1 MSREADRQQLPVPL
15 RRDVRLLGDLLG
27 EVIRESGGQALL
39 DDVERLRRAVIAARD
54 KPPGDDADLA
64 GDQIAA
70 LVAGWPLARAELVA
84 KAFTIYFHLTNLAEE
99 RHRVRVLRGQADFA
113 PEKGDSEAGTGR
125 PAGGAVPRRE
135 SLAAAVAEF
144 AAEPERFA
152 ELLAGLRVHPVLTA
166 HPTEARRR
174 AVAAALR
181 RIAAL
186 VEALDEAGVPAGL
199 AEVRRRLREE
209 IGLLW
214 LTTPLRVKPIG
225 PVDEV
230 RTIMAVFDDTLFSL
244 APAFYRALDQACRG
258 LPGQGPGDGVAGGAG
273 QRGVRRVAPPSQQ
286 GAGDGPAPVVTA
298 CLRFGSWVGADRDGN
313 PTVTAQ
319 VTRDAAMIHADHALR
334 ALENATTRIG
344 RALTIHAAAAPPSA
358 DLTLALAVAETE
370 HPELLAEIGA
380 RSPEEPYRTF
390 LLFLAERVR
399 ATRLRHADLAYPD
412 CAAFLAGLRLVQE
425 SLIAAGAAQQAFGEL
440 QNLIW
445 QAETFGFHA
454 ASLEVRQHS
463 AVHGQALRE
472 IIGGGELSAQT
483 AEVLATLRAVAWI
496 QGRFGVD
503 ACRRY
508 VVSFTRSAYDVE
520 AVYRLARMAAH
531 GGPEPVLDVVPLF
544 ESGADLRN
552 ATRVLDE
559 MLELRPVAARLAESA
574 GGRGGGRGLEVMLGY
589 SDSAK
594 ELGPVSATLA
604 LYDAQERLTRW
615 AAERGIRLTLFHG
628 RGGALGRG
636 GGPAGRA
643 VLAQAPGSV
652 DGRLKVT
659 EQGEVIFARYGDP
672 VIGQRHLEQ
681 VTSAVLV
688 ASAPAVLEQGRDA
701 ARRFRPVADRM
712 AGAAVAAY
720 RELVEADGFA
730 GWLARISPLEEL
742 GRMRIGSRPPR
753 RGTAGAPGPA
763 DLAELRAIPWVFAWA
778 QTRLNLPGW
787 YGLGSGLAAALAG
800 PGGLAE
806 VHEAYQGWP
815 VLTVLLEN
823 AEMSLAK
830 TDRRMAARHLALGG
844 RDDLTARV
852 LAEYD
857 LTRRLLLEV
866 TGHPRLLA
874 NRPVLSRAVT
884 LRDPYV
890 DALSYLQLRAL
901 AGLRAG
907 PGADGEPGDQGERD
921 QLERLLL
928 LSVNGVAA
936 GLQNTG

>member
-1 MSREADRQQLPVPL
+1 VSREADRQELPVPL

-27 EVIRESGGQALL
+27 EVIREAGGQDLL
-39 DDVERLRRAVIAARD
+39 DDTERLRRAVIAARD
-54 KPPGDDADLA
+54 EPARDDPPGDEGDPA

-84 KAFTIYFHLTNLAEE
+84 KAFTIYFLLTNLAEE
-99 RHRVRVLRGQADFA
+99 RHRVRVLRGQADLA
-113 PEKGDSEAGTGR
+113 PGLG
-125 PAGGAVPRRE
+125 PRRE
-135 SLAAAVAEF
+135 SLAAAVV
-144 AAEPERFA
+144 RFGA
-152 ELLAGLRVHPVLTA
+152 DPGQLYELLARVRVQPVLTA

-181 RIAAL
+181 RIARL
-186 VEALDEAGVPAGL
+186 VAELDAVRLPAEQ

-214 LTTPLRVKPIG
+214 LTSPLRVKPIG
-225 PVDEV
+225 PADEV
-230 RTIMAVFDDTLFSL
+230 RTVMAVFDDTLFSL
-244 APAFYRALDQACRG
+244 APAFYRALDQACRS
-258 LPGQGPGDGVAGGAG
+258 LPGQGPRDGVAGGAG
-273 QRGVRRVAPPSQQ
+273 QRGVRGVAPPNQQ
-286 GAGDGPAPVVTA
+286 GASDEPAPLVTA

-319 VTRDAAMIHADHALR
+319 VTREAAVIHADHALR

-344 RALTIHAAAAPPSA
+344 RALTVHAAAAPPSVG
-358 DLTLALAVAETE
+358 LALALAAAETE
-370 HPELLAEIGA
+370 HPELLAQIGA

-390 LLFLAERVR
+390 LLFLAERVQ
-399 ATRLRHADLAYPD
+399 ATRLRQADLAYPD
-412 CAAFLAGLRLVQE
+412 CAAFLADLRLVQE
-425 SLIAAGAAQQAFGEL
+425 SLAAAGATRQAFGEL

-454 ASLEVRQHS
+454 MSLEVRQHS
-463 AVHGQALRE
+463 AVHAQALGE
-472 IIGGGELSAQT
+472 IDAGGELSAQS
-483 AEVLATLRAVAWI
+483 AEVLATMRAIGWI
-496 QGRFGVD
+496 QGRFGVA

-508 VVSFTRSAYDVE
+508 VVSFTRSADDVA
-520 AVYRLARMAAH
+520 AVYRLAQIAAH
-531 GGPEPVLDVVPLF
+531 GAPPPVLDVVPLF

-552 ATRVLDE
+552 ATEVLDA
-559 MLELRPVAARLAESA
+559 MLELKPVAERLSGE
-574 GGRGGGRGLEVMLGY
+574 GGQRRGNGEPGGGRRQLEVMLGY

-604 LYDAQERLTRW
+604 LYDAQERLASW
-615 AAERGIRLTLFHG
+615 AAANEVQLTLFHG

-681 VTSAVLV
+681 VTSAVL
-688 ASAPAVLEQGRDA
+688 ADSAPGAAAAARAA
-701 ARRFRPVADRM
+701 ARRFRPVAERM
-712 AGAAVAAY
+712 AGTALRAY

-753 RGTAGAPGPA
+753 RGTAGTPGPGG
-763 DLAELRAIPWVFAWA
+763 LAELRAIPWVFAWS

-787 YGLGSGLAAALAG
+787 YGLGSGLAAAASG

-844 RDDLTARV
+844 RDDLTALV

-857 LTRRLLLEV
+857 LTRRLLLGV
-866 TGHPRLLA
+866 TGHARLLA

-901 AGLRAG
+901 AELRAG
-907 PGADGEPGDQGERD
+907 TGGQPERD